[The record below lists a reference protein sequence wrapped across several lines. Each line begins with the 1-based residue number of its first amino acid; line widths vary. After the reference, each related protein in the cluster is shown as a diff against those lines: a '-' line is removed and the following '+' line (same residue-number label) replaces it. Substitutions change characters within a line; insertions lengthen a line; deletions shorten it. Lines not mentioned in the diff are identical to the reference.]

1 MRIHSQ
7 YQTNNLIPTDM
18 KKVML
23 ALAVAVFTATGAM
36 AQNAAPAAPQ
46 QDVKLDKNAPKFSFQ
61 GGESFDFGNLTDQKD
76 GEHTFVFKNVGKTPL
91 IISNASASC
100 GCTVPEFPKEP
111 IMPGKSGQIK
121 VTFHT
126 AGKSGPFDKTVFIMS
141 NASVNNERYEL
152 HIKGSVTPA
161 GQAAAPVA
169 PTKG

>member
-1 MRIHSQ
+1 
-7 YQTNNLIPTDM
+7 M

-23 ALAVAVFTATGAM
+23 ALAVAVFIATGAM
-36 AQNAAPAAPQ
+36 AQTPTPTPAPPQ
-46 QDVKLDKNAPKFSFQ
+46 EAVKKLDKNAPKFSFV
-61 GGESFDFGNLTDQKD
+61 GGETYDFGNLTDQKD
-76 GEHTFVFKNVGKTPL
+76 AEHVFTFKNIGKTPL

-126 AGKSGPFDKTVFIMS
+126 AGKNGPFDKTVYIMS
-141 NASVNNERYEL
+141 NASPERERYEI

-161 GQAAAPVA
+161 NQPAAPNAA
-169 PTKG
+169 PAPAKS